1 MVHRGL
7 ITALGFGDDGLPDG
21 AEDALP
27 RIAEE
32 ISAAERRAMQA
43 ERETIDR
50 LIAGWLADR
59 VGAVF
64 RGRISGVTKAGLFIR
79 LDETGGRRPS
89 FPFRRWAPTISPSTK
104 PGTL

>member
-1 MVHRGL
+1 MSTPYRIAGR
-7 ITALGFGDDGLPDG
+7 TGWSNGLPDG

-43 ERETIDR
+43 ECETIDR

-79 LDETGGRRPS
+79 LDETGALEGIVSQTRES
-89 FPFRRWAPTISPSTK
+89 GLYAFASTAYRF
-104 PGTL
+104 